1 MVNGKGGGG
10 RVVVSLW
17 VKNTYLNIPWLHVAE
32 QWNENIVSLFGEGGR
47 VNEDDLFDDD
57 EALLLVLLLFSLL
70 LLLFVVVVIS
80 FVSALLK
87 KEEEDLFFAKD
98 MRMRWLRIDE
108 NNWRFAAKTAKKK
121 TKNTQRKG
129 NNISPKSALWWT
141 LLYARNRQTER

>member
-1 MVNGKGGGG
+1 M
-10 RVVVSLW
+10 LW

-47 VNEDDLFDDD
+47 VNEDDFFDDD
-57 EALLLVLLLFSLL
+57 ELLVLVLLLFSLL

-98 MRMRWLRIDE
+98 MRMRWLFFDE
-108 NNWRFAAKTAKKK
+108 
-121 TKNTQRKG
+121 
-129 NNISPKSALWWT
+129 
-141 LLYARNRQTER
+141 